1 MYIYFMIDVMAV
13 RALVAVSQH
22 GSVISAAESLG
33 YSPSAIS
40 QQIKKLEKQ
49 AGGALL
55 ERHGRGVLLTERGLS
70 MSEQG
75 RRVLEELEQLEVT
88 LLADPSKPS
97 GPVRISAFST
107 ACRGLV
113 GPLIQKL
120 EKEGSAIQLRVVGE
134 DPEES
139 VQRVAS
145 GEADLALVHNW
156 NSVPLPIPEQL
167 MVTELC
173 QDRADVL
180 VHRDH
185 PLAQRGSVSA
195 ADLLDEWWMAT
206 PVGMI
211 CHEALMRMFS
221 EMGILPKVRL
231 FDPDFSTHIGLVE
244 LGVGVALVPRL
255 GRAELPANVVALELR
270 EPAQRRDV
278 KIIYRRSLSA
288 SPAINHLVSALKEI
302 ATTR

>member
-1 MYIYFMIDVMAV
+1 MIDVMAV
-13 RALVAVSQH
+13 RALVAVSQY

-75 RRVLEELEQLEVT
+75 RRVLEELEGLEVT
-88 LLADPSKPS
+88 LMADPSKPS
-97 GPVRISAFST
+97 GPVRVSAFST
-107 ACRGLV
+107 SCRGLV
-113 GPLIQKL
+113 GPLIRRL
-120 EKEGSAIQLRVVGE
+120 EQQGSEIQLRVIAE
-134 DPEES
+134 DPRES
-139 VQRVAS
+139 VERVAN

-167 MVTELC
+167 QTTDLC
-173 QDRADVL
+173 DDRADVL
-180 VHRDH
+180 VHREH
-185 PLAQRGSVSA
+185 PLAGRGSVCA

-211 CHEALMRMFS
+211 CHEALMRMFA
-221 EMGILPKVRL
+221 EMGILPKIRL
-231 FDPDFSTHIGLVE
+231 FDADFSTHIGLVE

-255 GRAELPANVVALELR
+255 GRPELPADVVALELR
-270 EPAQRRDV
+270 APAQNREV
-278 KIIYRRSLSA
+278 KIVYRRSLSA
-288 SPAINHLVSALKEI
+288 SPAINHLVAELKDIAKAL
-302 ATTR
+302 